1 MTTVRDILAAVDRLA
16 PFRLAESWDN
26 VGLLLGDADAEV
38 RRVLVALDVTDAV
51 CDEVEAVGAEVVLT
65 HHPLI
70 FQPVDR
76 LTAGTVGGRLALR
89 LARAGRA
96 VIAAHTNLDAAS
108 GGLCDILADMVGL
121 MDTEPLESAPSP
133 RRYKVVVYAP
143 EDALEAVAGAA
154 FAAGA
159 GRVGAYT
166 EVAFESAG
174 TGWFRPGQGAHPA
187 EGEVGKRSRVAE
199 RRLETVAAESNLG
212 AVLAAV
218 VRAHPYEQPVIDCY
232 RLDEASVGSPPGQ
245 GGQGRPAGLGRV
257 GPIKSSRTLGDLAD
271 KTKEAL
277 GCESVRLAG
286 DPAAP
291 IERAAVLTGSGG
303 GMAQALRRAGAQA
316 YVTGEMKYHD
326 LSDLAAAGIGVILGG
341 HWRTERATLAAWT
354 PRLAE
359 AVDVEVVLS
368 ERERDPT
375 MVR

>member
-16 PFRLAESWDN
+16 PWRLAESWDN
-26 VGLLLGDADAEV
+26 VGLLLGDAGSEV
-38 RRVLVALDVTDAV
+38 RRVLLALDVTEAV
-51 CDEVEAVGAEVVLT
+51 CDEADEVGADVVLA

-70 FQPVDR
+70 FQPVGR
-76 LTAGTVGGRLALR
+76 LTGETVQGRLALR

-96 VIAAHTNLDAAS
+96 VIAAHTNLDAAP
-108 GGLCDILADMVGL
+108 GGLCDCLADMLGL
-121 MDTEPLESAPSP
+121 TETEPLEPAPSL

-143 EDALEAVAGAA
+143 EGALEAVAAAA

-174 TGWFRPGQGAHPA
+174 TGRFRPGQGARPA
-187 EGEVGKRSRVAE
+187 EGEVGKTNRVAE
-199 RRLETVAAESNLG
+199 RRLETVAAEADLG

-218 VRAHPYEQPVIDCY
+218 VRAHPYEEPVIDCY
-232 RLDEASVGSPPGQ
+232 RLDEASVGPPPGQ

-257 GPIKSSRTLGDLAD
+257 GPIKRCRTLGDLAD

-277 GCESVRLAG
+277 GGERVRLAG

-291 IERAAVLTGSGG
+291 IERAAAVTGSGG

-316 YVTGEMKYHD
+316 CVTGEMKYHA

-341 HWRTERATLAAWT
+341 HWRTERAALAAWT

-368 ERERDPT
+368 ERERDPA
-375 MVR
+375 VWR

>member
-1 MTTVRDILAAVDRLA
+1 LTTVRDILAAVDGLA

-26 VGLLLGDADAEV
+26 VGLLLGDAGAEV

-51 CDEVEAVGAEVVLT
+51 CDEAEAVEADLVLA
-65 HHPLI
+65 HHPLL

-76 LTAGTVGGRLALR
+76 LTAGTVEGRLALR
-89 LARAGRA
+89 LARSGRA
-96 VIAAHTNLDAAS
+96 VIAAHTNLDAAA
-108 GGLCDILADMVGL
+108 GGLCDCLAEMVGL
-121 MDTEPLESAPSP
+121 SDAEPLTAAPSP

-143 EDALEAVAGAA
+143 EDALETVAAAA

-166 EVAFESAG
+166 EVAFEAAG
-174 TGWFRPGQGAHPA
+174 TGRFRPGQGARPA
-187 EGEVGKRSRVAE
+187 EGEVGKANRVAE
-199 RRLETVAAESNLG
+199 RRLETVAVEADLG

-218 VRAHPYEQPVIDCY
+218 VRAHPYEEPVIDCY
-232 RLDEASVGSPPGQ
+232 RLSEASVGMPPGQ
-245 GGQGRPAGLGRV
+245 GGESGAAGLGRV
-257 GPIKSSRTLGDLAD
+257 GPINHSRTLGDLAD

-277 GCESVRLAG
+277 GCESIRLAG

-291 IERAAVLTGSGG
+291 IERAGVVTGSGG

-326 LSDLAAAGIGVILGG
+326 LSALAADGIGVILGG
-341 HWRTERATLAAWT
+341 HWRTERAALAAWT

-359 AVDVEVVLS
+359 AVEVEVRLA
-368 ERERDPT
+368 EREDDPA
-375 MVR
+375 VWR